1 MKVPFLHQ
9 QAQLEKGHS
18 RTASQPGSLPFIT
31 DLKAKLLPL
40 TQHSYSIPNPLAR
53 ALKLV
58 AAVLVFVVLCL
69 NLPSRR
75 PYATDLVL
83 ETADLRNGA
92 LVSVKPVRP
101 SHASDDLAKPVNES
115 THDAHPTT
123 THVMNCNT
131 DMGRLREIGAAHD
144 LGDQIEYLKHYV
156 RFTRKPIERR
166 SYTMLQQSLLPD
178 SSEVGHSFRTL
189 RLSEGNVHEAE
200 CRKPLDL
207 EVPQSPFPANV
218 DLSDYIF
225 ALTTTFKRLK
235 HPKTIEEWAYWLTDG
250 NGRTNGGKLLVRLTD
265 ASDVE
270 LRDVTQRLADVGID
284 AEVSACDSR
293 IEKEMAVRYL
303 GLVPLLYSH
312 KISSTKQW
320 FVLCDA
326 DTFFTAM
333 NSLVAK
339 FKQYDHTMPL
349 YIGTLSEDAGAVK
362 LHGSQAFGGG
372 GVFLS
377 RPLAKII
384 SSVHDTCRTRAK
396 LKESNSGWGP
406 QGDILLRK
414 CIYENTDVRLTQL
427 DDLWQL
433 DLSGDAAGFYESGL
447 KPFSIHHFKGHKKWW
462 HASFPLNTTKIA
474 RTCGEDCSYQ
484 RFVTADNFIISNG
497 YSVAQYP
504 QGIDFDLN
512 QIEGTFRSDIKLD
525 RKNNGWGFDYTFG
538 PQRLPLSKTG
548 KKMAWDIY
556 DSQYLEDGS
565 VSQVYVRKKDDER
578 WTTKDGKPMKALDGI
593 IELIWIPA

>member
-1 MKVPFLHQ
+1 MKVPFLQQ

-18 RTASQPGSLPFIT
+18 RTTSQPGSFPFIT

-69 NLPSRR
+69 NLPSRQ

-101 SHASDDLAKPVNES
+101 SHAADDLAKSVNES
-115 THDAHPTT
+115 TRDAPPTT

-131 DMGRLREIGAAHD
+131 DVGRLREIGAAHD

-178 SSEVGHSFRTL
+178 SGEVGQSFRTL
-189 RLSEGNVHEAE
+189 RLSESNVHEAE

-218 DLSDYIF
+218 DLSDYFF

-250 NGRTNGGKLLVRLTD
+250 NGRTNGDKLLVRLTD

-284 AEVSACDSR
+284 AE
-293 IEKEMAVRYL
+293 
-303 GLVPLLYSH
+303 
-312 KISSTKQW
+312 ISSTKQW

-326 DTFFTAM
+326 DTFFSAM

-339 FKQYDHTMPL
+339 FKQYDPTMPL

-384 SSVHDTCRTRAK
+384 SSVHDTCNTRVK

-433 DLSGDAAGFYESGL
+433 DLSGDAAGFYEGGL

-497 YSVAQYP
+497 YSIAQYP
-504 QGIDFDLN
+504 EGIDFDLN
-512 QIEGTFRSDIKLD
+512 QIEGTFRSDIKVD
-525 RKNNGWGFDYTFG
+525 GKKNGWGFDYTFG
-538 PQRLPLSKTG
+538 PQRPPLSNTG

>member
-1 MKVPFLHQ
+1 MKVPFLQQ

-18 RTASQPGSLPFIT
+18 RTTSQPGSLPFIT

-101 SHASDDLAKPVNES
+101 SHAADDLAKSVNES
-115 THDAHPTT
+115 TRDAPPTT

-131 DMGRLREIGAAHD
+131 DVGRLREIGAAHD

-178 SSEVGHSFRTL
+178 SSEVGQSFRTL
-189 RLSEGNVHEAE
+189 RLSESNVHEAE

-270 LRDVTQRLADVGID
+270 LRDVTQCLADVGID
-284 AEVSACDSR
+284 AE
-293 IEKEMAVRYL
+293 
-303 GLVPLLYSH
+303 
-312 KISSTKQW
+312 W

-326 DTFFTAM
+326 DTFFSAM

-339 FKQYDHTMPL
+339 FKQYDPTMSL

-384 SSVHDTCRTRAK
+384 SSVHDTCNTRVK

-414 CIYENTDVRLTQL
+414 CIYENTNVRLTQL

-433 DLSGDAAGFYESGL
+433 DLSGDAAGFYEGGL
-447 KPFSIHHFKGHKKWW
+447 KPFSIHHFKGHKNWW

-474 RTCGEDCSYQ
+474 RTCGGDCSS
-484 RFVTADNFIISNG
+484 RAHS
-497 YSVAQYP
+497 AQ
-504 QGIDFDLN
+504 
-512 QIEGTFRSDIKLD
+512 T
-525 RKNNGWGFDYTFG
+525 
-538 PQRLPLSKTG
+538 SK
-548 KKMAWDIY
+548 
-556 DSQYLEDGS
+556 
-565 VSQVYVRKKDDER
+565 
-578 WTTKDGKPMKALDGI
+578 
-593 IELIWIPA
+593 

>member
-1 MKVPFLHQ
+1 MKVPFLQQ

-18 RTASQPGSLPFIT
+18 RTTSQPGSLPFTT

-40 TQHSYSIPNPLAR
+40 TQYSYSIPNPLAR

-75 PYATDLVL
+75 PYATNLVL

-101 SHASDDLAKPVNES
+101 SHAADDLSKPINES

-144 LGDQIEYLKHYV
+144 LGDQIEYLKHYI

-166 SYTMLQQSLLPD
+166 SYTVLQQSLLPD
-178 SSEVGHSFRTL
+178 SSEVGQSFRTL
-189 RLSEGNVHEAE
+189 RLSESNVHEAE

-207 EVPQSPFPANV
+207 EVPQSLFPANV

-284 AEVSACDSR
+284 AE
-293 IEKEMAVRYL
+293 
-303 GLVPLLYSH
+303 
-312 KISSTKQW
+312 
-320 FVLCDA
+320 
-326 DTFFTAM
+326 
-333 NSLVAK
+333 
-339 FKQYDHTMPL
+339 
-349 YIGTLSEDAGAVK
+349 
-362 LHGSQAFGGG
+362 
-372 GVFLS
+372 
-377 RPLAKII
+377 
-384 SSVHDTCRTRAK
+384 
-396 LKESNSGWGP
+396 
-406 QGDILLRK
+406 
-414 CIYENTDVRLTQL
+414 
-427 DDLWQL
+427 L

-525 RKNNGWGFDYTFG
+525 RKNNGWAFDYTFG

-578 WTTKDGKPMKALDGI
+578 WTTKEGKPMKTLDGI

>member
-1 MKVPFLHQ
+1 MKVPFLQQ

-18 RTASQPGSLPFIT
+18 RTTSQPGSLPFIT

-75 PYATDLVL
+75 PCATDLVL

-101 SHASDDLAKPVNES
+101 SHAADDLAKSVNES
-115 THDAHPTT
+115 TRDAPPTT

-131 DMGRLREIGAAHD
+131 DMGRLREIGAGHD

-178 SSEVGHSFRTL
+178 SSEVGQSFRTL
-189 RLSEGNVHEAE
+189 RLSESNVHEAE

-207 EVPQSPFPANV
+207 EVPRSPFPANV

-270 LRDVTQRLADVGID
+270 LRDVTQCLADVGID

-293 IEKEMAVRYL
+293 IEKEMAVRYV

-326 DTFFTAM
+326 DTFFSAM

-339 FKQYDHTMPL
+339 FKQYDPTMPL

-384 SSVHDTCRTRAK
+384 SSVHDTCNTRVK

-433 DLSGDAAGFYESGL
+433 DLSGDAAGFYEGGL

-497 YSVAQYP
+497 YSIAQYP

-512 QIEGTFRSDIKLD
+512 QIEGTFRSDIKVD
-525 RKNNGWGFDYTFG
+525 GKKNGWGFDYTFG
-538 PQRLPLSKTG
+538 PQRPPLSNTG